1 MLPPKQEQIMQKNKR
16 FPLSRRR
23 FTHGSLLSLAGLTL
37 FPSLFA
43 SRILAQAAQ
52 SPTPMKIGIIGSGN
66 IGGSVGLRWAEAG
79 HEIMFSSRNPDQ
91 LGELVAQAGP
101 KAQAGFPP
109 QAAEFG
115 DIVFVAVPYAAMPQ
129 VGEDIAPLVQGKI
142 VIDCGNPYMRR
153 DGEMAAVALEK
164 GTGVASA
171 EFFPGVRLVRAF
183 NALSW
188 TEVRDQAHRDGELI
202 AIPIAG
208 DDAEGVAVA
217 TQLVI
222 DAGFDPV
229 VVGGLERAREFDQGT
244 EVYVKGMTAREMRAV
259 LGL

>member
-1 MLPPKQEQIMQKNKR
+1 MPKHKNKR
-16 FPLSRRR
+16 FSLSRRK
-23 FTHGSLLSLAGLTL
+23 FVGQTLLALAGFSL
-37 FPSLFA
+37 FPALFS

-52 SPTPMKIGIIGSGN
+52 SPTPMKIGIIGSGR

-91 LGELVAQAGP
+91 LSELVAQAGP
-101 KAQAGFPP
+101 RASAGFPR
-109 QAAEFG
+109 QAAAFG

-129 VGEDIAPLVQGKI
+129 VGEDLAPLMQGKI
-142 VIDCGNPYMRR
+142 VIDCGNPYVGR

-171 EFFPGVRLVRAF
+171 EFFPGVRLIRAF

-188 TEVRDQAHRDGELI
+188 TEVNDQAHRDGELI

-229 VVGGLERAREFDQGT
+229 VVGSLERAREFDQGT
-244 EVYVKGMTAREMRAV
+244 EVYVKGMTAREMRAA